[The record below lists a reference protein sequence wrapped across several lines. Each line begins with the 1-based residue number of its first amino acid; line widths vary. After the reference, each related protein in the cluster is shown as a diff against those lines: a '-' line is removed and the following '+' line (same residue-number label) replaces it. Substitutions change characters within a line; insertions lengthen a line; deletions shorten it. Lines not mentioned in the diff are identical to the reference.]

1 MVSVAIK
8 FSLWIRNIMI
18 DSVFLPRK
26 MKQKHRSQ
34 NIDEDISR
42 IEGEE
47 EYRKVNVLDLL
58 KRGIPENGE
67 NFQVIRKMED

>member
-8 FSLWIRNIMI
+8 FSLWIRNITI

-47 EYRKVNVLDLL
+47 EYRKVNVLDSL